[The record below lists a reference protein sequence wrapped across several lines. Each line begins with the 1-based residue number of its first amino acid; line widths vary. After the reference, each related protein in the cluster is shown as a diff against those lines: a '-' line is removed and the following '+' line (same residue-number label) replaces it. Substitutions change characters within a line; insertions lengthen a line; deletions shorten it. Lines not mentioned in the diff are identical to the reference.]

1 MSVMR
6 LQRLIVLFSSAVV
19 AVVVALSGIIGFI
32 GLIIPHAAR
41 FFGEP
46 KHGVLLWFT
55 ALFGGIVLVWADVL
69 ARSAFRPEELPIGIL
84 TAGLG
89 APVFLWIISRK
100 YGGY

>member
-1 MSVMR
+1 
-6 LQRLIVLFSSAVV
+6 LHSSA
-19 AVVVALSGIIGFI
+19 FC
-32 GLIIPHAAR
+32 
-41 FFGEP
+41 
-46 KHGVLLWFT
+46 
-55 ALFGGIVLVWADVL
+55 LFGGIVLVWADVL